1 MFLQGETPQSDIV
14 LFSPAFGRPHWTKRG
29 SQSTPTN
36 RKVHPVLF
44 FATNLQPQKTPERPE
59 SAPVLFFTSILGP
72 KSMLYCFLQKFW
84 RPCHCR
90 RNAPK
95 LGQPPPTAAEP
106 PWPVWRQSD
115 LMKKK
120 KVFDPRTPTSGLHG
134 AVLGH
139 LGPVLNYRGPVSDHL
154 GRKVAPKRPPKTT
167 RCILYCF
174 LQGVCSPK
182 KGPRRP
188 RALL

>member
-1 MFLQGETPQSDIV
+1 MFLQGETPQSDPV
-14 LFSPAFGRPHWTKRG
+14 LFLQAFGRPRWTEHG

-44 FATNLQPQKTPERPE
+44 RATTLQPQKTPERPE

-72 KSMLYCFLQKFW
+72 KSMLCCFLQAFW

-115 LMKKK
+115 LMKKQG
-120 KVFDPRTPTSGLHG
+120 FRPSDTY
-134 AVLGH
+134 
-139 LGPVLNYRGPVSDHL
+139 LGPPWSCLGPSWACPELSGTCL
-154 GRKVAPKRPPKTT
+154 GPSWTQSSTQEAPKNHQVHPVLFFARN
-167 RCILYCF
+167 L
-174 LQGVCSPK
+174 
-182 KGPRRP
+182 
-188 RALL
+188 